1 MDVRIT
7 GIAEL
12 AKKFKGLDFA
22 LQKKYGPRMVAA
34 AGSVVRRAAKAEAS
48 SQGLR
53 KSGALI
59 ANIAVKREKSP
70 PRNTIEYHVGVRHGR
85 ALGNGKK
92 VVKYLALNK
101 TGRVVTKRRNDPFYW
116 RFLEFG
122 TKNIRRREFITK
134 GFEKS
139 KGQALAA
146 MESKLNDLVSKASAP

>member
-1 MDVRIT
+1 VDASIV
-7 GIAEL
+7 GVSEL

-34 AGSVVRRAAKAEAS
+34 AGTVVKRAAKAEAK

-59 ANIAVKREKSP
+59 ANIAIKRQKP
-70 PRNTIEYHVGVRHGR
+70 APRNTIEYHVGVRHGN

-101 TGRVVTKRRNDPFYW
+101 TGRVVTKRKDDPFYW

-122 TKNIRRREFITK
+122 TKHIRRREFMTK
-134 GFEKS
+134 GFQKS
-139 KGQALAA
+139 QGQALAA
-146 MESKLNDLVSKASAP
+146 MQSKLNELINKAAAP